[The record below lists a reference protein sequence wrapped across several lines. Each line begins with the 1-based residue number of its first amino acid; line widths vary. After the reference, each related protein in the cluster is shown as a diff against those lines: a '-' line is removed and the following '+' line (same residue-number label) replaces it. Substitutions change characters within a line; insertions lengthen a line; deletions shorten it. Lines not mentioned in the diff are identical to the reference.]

1 MERIIE
7 FCIKNNNNNEEK
19 KRKSNKCSGGRFRF
33 YKNQKIRGILE
44 RRMVR
49 RRGGERRRQN
59 MKKRALKSFRNSLNA
74 ERGLFQD
81 GGFGQRTKFSKR
93 GRNETAAKTRW
104 NTVKC
109 FSAPDNPPQFSR
121 QSMRD
126 AANFKT
132 KWTRRN
138 EKENIEQFF
147 FALFNRTYIY
157 SLP

>member
-1 MERIIE
+1 MECIIE

-19 KRKSNKCSGGRFRF
+19 KG
-33 YKNQKIRGILE
+33 NQTSVLEDDFDFTKIRGILE

>member
-1 MERIIE
+1 MECIIE

-19 KRKSNKCSGGRFRF
+19 KG
-33 YKNQKIRGILE
+33 NQTSVLEDDFDFTKIRGILE

-93 GRNETAAKTRW
+93 GRNETAAKTR
-104 NTVKC
+104 
-109 FSAPDNPPQFSR
+109 
-121 QSMRD
+121 
-126 AANFKT
+126 
-132 KWTRRN
+132 
-138 EKENIEQFF
+138 
-147 FALFNRTYIY
+147 
-157 SLP
+157 